1 VRTARGAADEGGHGR
16 FRHGRDAHLRAVSAL
31 SEAAARRLDPFRDD
45 LRVEPEVL
53 VRILLATTMGQGP
66 PGLAEDA
73 ETPTAQIVDVLLH
86 GTAR

>member
-1 VRTARGAADEGGHGR
+1 
-16 FRHGRDAHLRAVSAL
+16 
-31 SEAAARRLDPFRDD
+31 
-45 LRVEPEVL
+45 
-53 VRILLATTMGQGP
+53 MGQGP